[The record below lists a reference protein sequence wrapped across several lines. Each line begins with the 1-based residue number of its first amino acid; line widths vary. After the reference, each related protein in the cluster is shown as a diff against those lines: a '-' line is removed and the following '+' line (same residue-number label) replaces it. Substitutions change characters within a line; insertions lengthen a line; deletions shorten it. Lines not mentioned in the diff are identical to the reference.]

1 MKFRKAKDYSLF
13 NAAAAAGIT
22 ADQMKTCLAS
32 QQGEE
37 DAVMLYKRM
46 AKKVKNQADREA
58 FERLA
63 GDEKRHS
70 DVFFKYTGQVLRP
83 NPTKAIVVPIMYR
96 LLGRE
101 KTYHIIANAE
111 YKAADK
117 YIKVVKDFPEVEEV
131 MNDEV
136 IHGDAVLALLKK

>member
-1 MKFRKAKDYSLF
+1 MKIKKAKDYSLF
-13 NAAAAAGIT
+13 NEAAAAGIT
-22 ADQMKTCLAS
+22 AEQMKTCLAS

-46 AKKVKNQADREA
+46 AKKVKDQADREA
-58 FERLA
+58 FARLA
-63 GDEKRHS
+63 TDEKRHS
-70 DVFFKYTGQVLRP
+70 DVFFKYTGKVLKP
-83 NPTKAIVVPIMYR
+83 NPTKAILVPIMYK

-101 KTYHIIANAE
+101 KTYKIIASAE

-117 YIKVVKDFPEVEEV
+117 YVSVVKDFPEVEAV